1 MEKSQNNRQ
10 ERGMMKRIISWM
22 LTVSMVCALLPAA
35 VVAEEESPAVQ
46 EEPGGDHRLSVS

>member
-1 MEKSQNNRQ
+1 
-10 ERGMMKRIISWM
+10 MMKRIISWM
-22 LTVSMVCALLPAA
+22 LTVAMVCALLPAA